1 MKMDNDEKDAMF
13 FLVGCTTI
21 ILLLATAVIT
31 IGWLIIKN
39 IIPHL

>member
-1 MKMDNDEKDAMF
+1 MKIDDNEKDAMF
-13 FLVGCTTI
+13 FIAGCSTI
-21 ILLLATAVIT
+21 ILLLITAVFT